1 MKTTTTADRLS
12 NVMNRLGPADP
23 IALFLDLDGTLIDIA
38 ATPASVDVPGGL
50 PDLLVGLRRAL
61 GGALAIVSGRRI
73 VDIDRLLSPAK
84 FVAAGL
90 HGAEYRTSPH
100 EMIRPTAPTL
110 PEGFVGT
117 LLGLGHRFPGVS
129 VEWKGPSVSIHWRD
143 APETAAALSEA
154 LRELLVNAPDHLVMT
169 DGRCVFEI
177 GPKHVSKGAAV
188 EILLGLDVFAGRRPI
203 MIGDDVSDESAFVTA
218 ERLGG
223 AGFRVAGEF
232 FAIEDADFSSPRQ
245 VREWLLLMLA
255 GAER

>member
-1 MKTTTTADRLS
+1 MKTTMTVDRESSAMNWLS
-12 NVMNRLGPADP
+12 HTDP

-84 FVAAGL
+84 FVTAGL

-100 EMIRPTAPTL
+100 EVVRPTAPPL
-110 PEGFVGT
+110 PEAFVGA
-117 LLGLGHRFPGVS
+117 LLGLGHRFPGVR

-143 APETAAALSEA
+143 APEAAADLSEA
-154 LRELLVNAPDHLVMT
+154 LRGLLVDAPDHLVMT
-169 DGRCVFEI
+169 GGRCVFEI

-188 EILLGLDVFAGRRPI
+188 EILSGLDVFAGRRPI
-203 MIGDDVSDESAFVTA
+203 MIGDDVSDESAFATA

-223 AGFRVAGEF
+223 AGFRVAGET
-232 FAIEDADFSSPRQ
+232 FAIDDADFSSPRR
-245 VREWLLLMLA
+245 VREWLSLVLA